1 MKFGWQLF
9 AFLTVFYT
17 IVDIVYWRLG
27 GEIVGITAMGLS
39 AGLALVIAFYFWF
52 TQKRIGDNLPEDR
65 VDGDIADGAGEL
77 GFFSPYSWWPLAVG
91 FTSTLTALGLIIGWW
106 LFLIGVGTLVVSIMG
121 FVLEYERPEY
131 QSEH

>member
-9 AFLTVFYT
+9 AFLTAFYT
-17 IVDIVYWRLG
+17 IVDIVYWQLG

-39 AGLALVIAFYFWF
+39 AGLSLIIAFYFWF

-65 VDGDIADGAGEL
+65 LDGEIADGAGEL

-131 QSEH
+131 QNEH

>member
-9 AFLTVFYT
+9 AFLTVFY
-17 IVDIVYWRLG
+17 IVVDLAYWLLG

-39 AGLALVIAFYFWF
+39 AGLALIIAFYFWF
-52 TQKRIGDNLPEDR
+52 TQRRIGDNLPEDR

>member
-9 AFLTVFYT
+9 AFLTVFY
-17 IVDIVYWRLG
+17 IVVDLVYWLLG

-39 AGLALVIAFYFWF
+39 AGLALIIAFYFWF
-52 TQKRIGDNLPEDR
+52 TQRRIGDNLPEDR

>member
-1 MKFGWQLF
+1 VKFGWQLF
-9 AFLTVFYT
+9 AFLTVFY
-17 IVDIVYWRLG
+17 IVVDVAYWLLG

-39 AGLALVIAFYFWF
+39 AGLALIIAFYFWF
-52 TQKRIGDNLPEDR
+52 TQRRIGDNLPEDR

>member
-9 AFLTVFYT
+9 AFLTVFY
-17 IVDIVYWRLG
+17 IVVDLVYWLLG

-39 AGLALVIAFYFWF
+39 AGLALIIAFYFWF
-52 TQKRIGDNLPEDR
+52 TQRRIGDNLPEDR

-106 LFLIGVGTLVVSIMG
+106 LFLIGVGALVVSIMG

>member
-9 AFLTVFYT
+9 AFLTVFY
-17 IVDIVYWRLG
+17 IVVDLVYWLLG

-39 AGLALVIAFYFWF
+39 AGLALIIAFYFWF
-52 TQKRIGDNLPEDR
+52 TQRRIGDKLPEDR
-65 VDGDIADGAGEL
+65 ADGDIADGAGEL

>member
-9 AFLTVFYT
+9 AFLTVFY
-17 IVDIVYWRLG
+17 IVVDVAYWLLG

-39 AGLALVIAFYFWF
+39 AGLALIIAFYFWF
-52 TQKRIGDNLPEDR
+52 TQRRIGDNLPEDR
-65 VDGDIADGAGEL
+65 VDGEIADGAGEL

>member
-9 AFLTVFYT
+9 AFLTVFY
-17 IVDIVYWRLG
+17 IVVDVAYWLLG

-39 AGLALVIAFYFWF
+39 AGLALIIAFYFWF
-52 TQKRIGDNLPEDR
+52 TQRRIGDNLPEDR

>member
-1 MKFGWQLF
+1 VKFGWQLF
-9 AFLTVFYT
+9 AFLTVFY
-17 IVDIVYWRLG
+17 IVVDLVYWLLG

-39 AGLALVIAFYFWF
+39 AGLALIIAFYFWF
-52 TQKRIGDNLPEDR
+52 TQRRIGDNLPEDR

>member
-1 MKFGWQLF
+1 VKFGWQLF
-9 AFLTVFYT
+9 AFLTVFY
-17 IVDIVYWRLG
+17 IVVDLAYWLLG

-39 AGLALVIAFYFWF
+39 AGLALIIAFYFWF
-52 TQKRIGDNLPEDR
+52 TQRRIGDNLPEDR

>member
-1 MKFGWQLF
+1 VKFGWQLF
-9 AFLTVFYT
+9 AFLTVFY
-17 IVDIVYWRLG
+17 IVVDVAYWLLG

-39 AGLALVIAFYFWF
+39 AGLALIIAFYFWF
-52 TQKRIGDNLPEDR
+52 TQRRIGDNLPEDR
-65 VDGDIADGAGEL
+65 VDGEIADGAGEL